1 MEGPTPVSAL
11 IHAAT
16 MVTGGVYLIARSNP
30 IFSANPTLQT
40 VVVSVGALTLLIGCI
55 IGCAKDDIKRVL
67 AWSTVSQIGYMFLG
81 VGLGGAAYALAII
94 HLLSHG
100 FFKADLFL
108 GAGSVMHGMNDQVD
122 IRRFGALSRYLRITW
137 LTFAAGWLAIIG
149 IPPLSGFFTKEPII
163 GAAFERGD
171 WTSWLFG
178 GAALAGAAL
187 TAFYMTRLFVLTF
200 HGPKRW
206 TDDITEPHESPPIMT
221 VPLVLLAVGSF
232 VAGGLMVW
240 RDGLVH
246 WLTPVLGE
254 AAEHEPVIPHG
265 LITTLSIV
273 VTVLGAGGAYWLFRA
288 GTALEPQPA
297 GPIVTAARNN
307 LYNDAF
313 NEAVFEVPGRWLT
326 RALVYV
332 DGKGI
337 DGAVNGLAATVGGS
351 SGRLR
356 RLQTGFVR
364 SYAMSMLTGALLV
377 VAAFLA
383 LQYGWLR

>member
-1 MEGPTPVSAL
+1 M
-11 IHAAT
+11 
-16 MVTGGVYLIARSNP
+16 
-30 IFSANPTLQT
+30 
-40 VVVSVGALTLLIGCI
+40 
-55 IGCAKDDIKRVL
+55 
-67 AWSTVSQIGYMFLG
+67 
-81 VGLGGAAYALAII
+81 
-94 HLLSHG
+94 
-100 FFKADLFL
+100 
-108 GAGSVMHGMNDQVD
+108 
-122 IRRFGALSRYLRITW
+122 RITW

-163 GAAFERGD
+163 AAAFERGD
-171 WTSWLFG
+171 WTSWLYG
-178 GAALAGAAL
+178 GAALIGVAL

-206 TDDITEPHESPPIMT
+206 TEEITEPYESPPIMT
-221 VPLVLLAVGSF
+221 IPLVLLAIGSA

-240 RDGLVH
+240 QNGLVE

-254 AAEHEPVIPHG
+254 ATEHAPVMPHW
-265 LITTLSIV
+265 LITTLSV
-273 VTVLGAGGAYWLFRA
+273 LVTVLGGLLAYALFRH

-297 GPIVTAARNN
+297 GPLVTAARNN

-313 NEAVFEVPGRWLT
+313 NEVVFEVPGRWLT

-337 DGAVNGLAATVGGS
+337 DGAVNGLSAAVGGG

-364 SYAMSMLTGALLV
+364 SYAMSMLAGALLV

-383 LQYGWLR
+383 LQYGWLA